1 MMKDILIEIYDVLSR
16 DDFIKDKV
24 NIKKNIKF
32 NEYPDIKTLKD
43 PVIIIDDLSDPFP
56 EKHADDEIIAFSY
69 LVQIDVFT
77 KVFNNTNAR
86 ILRNDISNRISEVL
100 KDKLNMGIISSN
112 RPEYDDEFKIYRS
125 AKRYEGVYLIEKMEE

>member
-1 MMKDILIEIYDVLSR
+1 M
-16 DDFIKDKV
+16 F
-24 NIKKNIKF
+24 
-32 NEYPDIKTLKD
+32 
-43 PVIIIDDLSDPFP
+43 
-56 EKHADDEIIAFSY
+56 
-69 LVQIDVFT
+69 FT